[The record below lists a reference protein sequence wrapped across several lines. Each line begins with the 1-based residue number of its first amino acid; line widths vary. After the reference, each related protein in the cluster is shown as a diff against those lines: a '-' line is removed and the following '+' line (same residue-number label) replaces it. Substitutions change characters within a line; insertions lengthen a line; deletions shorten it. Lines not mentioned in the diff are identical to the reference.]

1 MSLGTEEAEAMT
13 RLAEAIES
21 IVKVMDKEVERR
33 RYNDY
38 QDRERQLRAERE
50 ALYD

>member
-1 MSLGTEEAEAMT
+1 MSLGTEEAEAIT
-13 RLAEAIES
+13 RLAEAIEKV
-21 IVKVMDKEVERR
+21 VKVMDKEVERR

-38 QDRERQLRAERE
+38 HERERQLRVERE